1 MRYGCERIAR
11 RILGLLDD
19 FLCGVLRL
27 IQHLTSRIPWLTEDI
42 PGNWRRFVSLGLTLF
57 GRCLVVCAG
66 AARRARAFSRVIY
79 SRRAKFIHGRSLCT
93 LDPVNLPG
101 PSELPITVTL
111 EKSRRIRRL
120 RASLTRSSA
129 AHSKPRKGTLARD
142 PFSRALSVYGSS
154 LSGISV
160 ALAVDGGC

>member
-27 IQHLTSRIPWLTEDI
+27 IQHLTSRVPWLTEDLL
-42 PGNWRRFVSLGLTLF
+42 GNWRRFVSLGLDLF

-79 SRRAKFIHGRSLCT
+79 SRRTKFIHGRSLCT
-93 LDPVNLPG
+93 LDPVNLLG
-101 PSELPITVTL
+101 PSELSTTVAL
-111 EKSRRIRRL
+111 RKSSLNRRL
-120 RASLTRSSA
+120 RAPLTRSSA
-129 AHSKPRKGTLARD
+129 AHSKPHKRALARH
-142 PFSRALSVYGSS
+142 PFSRAVRL
-154 LSGISV
+154 
-160 ALAVDGGC
+160 